1 MNKSKIKYFLL
12 IFAFIITSGA
22 LFFWKQTK
30 AGNSLIYLENKNYDL
45 QIGLQDLYL
54 TSSADVVML
63 GNSLTYNVNW
73 SELLNRKN
81 VVNRGIISDITQG
94 YLHRLDYVYKLKPKV
109 CFIEGGINDLNASFQ
124 VEAIFENFVEII
136 KELKQHNIIPVI
148 QSTICVA
155 KEYPKAEEKNK
166 LVAELNSKLSE
177 YAKENNIDF
186 IDIKSL
192 VTHNNFLMNKFTYD
206 GLHLNAGGYKLWK
219 PLVEK
224 VLIKYKL

>member
-22 LFFWKQTK
+22 LFFWKQTTAK
-30 AGNSLIYLENKNYDL
+30 SSQIYLGNKNYSL
-45 QIGLQDLYL
+45 QIGMQDLYL

-81 VVNRGIISDITQG
+81 IVNRGIISDITQG
-94 YLHRLDYVYKLKPKV
+94 YLHRLDYVYKLKPKL
-109 CFIEGGINDLNASFQ
+109 CFIEGGINDLYANFQ
-124 VEAIFENFVEII
+124 VEAIFENYVEII
-136 KELKQHNIIPVI
+136 KELKKHNIIPVI

-155 KEYPKAEEKNK
+155 NYYPEAAEKNIQ
-166 LVAELNSKLSE
+166 VAELNSKLSE
-177 YAKENNIDF
+177 YARVNNIDY

-192 VTHNNFLMNKFTYD
+192 VTNNNYLMNKFTYD